1 MPGTG
6 AYASIMQRLY
16 SMFPAGRP
24 GIGLLF
30 LRMSAC
36 VTLFADAGSF
46 GGTTIRSGGAIALFA
61 LVVSLGIGFATPLS
75 AAVCCCI
82 ELAIAYGAAGPQ
94 ILHSAMALLAFA
106 ALALIGPG
114 AYSLDAK
121 LFGRRLIVSSKS
133 GASDDG

>member
-1 MPGTG
+1 
-6 AYASIMQRLY
+6 MQRLY
-16 SMFPAGRP
+16 SMFPAGQP

-36 VTLFADAGSF
+36 VALFADAGSL
-46 GGTTIRSGGAIALFA
+46 GTTIRSGGAIALFVLA
-61 LVVSLGIGFATPLS
+61 VSLGIGFATSLS
-75 AAVCCCI
+75 AAICCCI
-82 ELAIAYGAAGPQ
+82 GVAIAYHATGPLVLQSAA
-94 ILHSAMALLAFA
+94 SALAFA

-114 AYSLDAK
+114 AYSLDAR

>member
-1 MPGTG
+1 
-6 AYASIMQRLY
+6 
-16 SMFPAGRP
+16 
-24 GIGLLF
+24 
-30 LRMSAC
+30 MSAC
-36 VTLFADAGSF
+36 VALLADAGSF

-75 AAVCCCI
+75 AAACCCI
-82 ELAIAYGAAGPQ
+82 ELAIAYGADGAQ
-94 ILHSAMALLAFA
+94 IMHSATALLAFA

-114 AYSLDAK
+114 AYSLDAR

>member
-1 MPGTG
+1 
-6 AYASIMQRLY
+6 MQRLY
-16 SMFPAGRP
+16 SMFPAGQP

-36 VTLFADAGSF
+36 VALFADAGSF
-46 GGTTIRSGGAIALFA
+46 GGTTIRSGGAIAVFA

-75 AAVCCCI
+75 AAICCCI
-82 ELAIAYGAAGPQ
+82 ELAIAYSAIGPQ
-94 ILHSAMALLAFA
+94 LLQSAVALLAFA

-133 GASDDG
+133 APSDDG